1 MKLLQVTILCLLLPS
16 LCSSE
21 NATDVKHSNTPVLT
35 SAAISPTKASVP
47 TPTATSNRVTESTA
61 GTSIGTTSKKLSSTS
76 SQPTHSSLTTT
87 VKGEGTTTSGVTKTE
102 LTVTNATVTK
112 ILLLNASSTL
122 PSSQNKSSPLS
133 SDASS
138 PHTSTLPSVSGTTP
152 GNNSQLQGMTS
163 VCMSVDM
170 CLLDPFSPRKS
181 YKSFFNSFIE
191 VGLKYKTKLHTGAKA
206 GTQET
211 LNVIHRC
218 LTLIVVIVSRVKAF
232 VHTHQ
237 TVYINSLPISI
248 YKTELFLRMREVLL
262 PLEASHLE
270 ITEASLNGS
279 GGRIV
284 RIGIHQ
290 PSDLLFFFLK
300 IIGTEDAKNASSSSA
315 SPSYSGNRRIFFH
328 GDKYAKCSNVITERI
343 RL

>member
-112 ILLLNASSTL
+112 IPLLNASSTL
-122 PSSQNKSSPLS
+122 PSSQNKTENQSSVKTTEIPGSPLS

-138 PHTSTLPSVSGTTP
+138 PHTSTLPSVSVTTP
-152 GNNSQLQGMTS
+152 GNNSQLQ
-163 VCMSVDM
+163 
-170 CLLDPFSPRKS
+170 
-181 YKSFFNSFIE
+181 
-191 VGLKYKTKLHTGAKA
+191 
-206 GTQET
+206 
-211 LNVIHRC
+211 
-218 LTLIVVIVSRVKAF
+218 
-232 VHTHQ
+232 
-237 TVYINSLPISI
+237 
-248 YKTELFLRMREVLL
+248 
-262 PLEASHLE
+262 
-270 ITEASLNGS
+270 
-279 GGRIV
+279 
-284 RIGIHQ
+284 
-290 PSDLLFFFLK
+290 
-300 IIGTEDAKNASSSSA
+300 GTEDAKNASSSSA
-315 SPSYSGNRRIFFH
+315 SPSYSGIILPVVIALIVVTLSAFVLVGLYRMCWKTDPGTPEN
-328 GDKYAKCSNVITERI
+328 GNDQPQSDKESVKLLTVKTISHESGEHSAQGKAKN
-343 RL
+343 

>member
-1 MKLLQVTILCLLLPS
+1 MQ
-16 LCSSE
+16 
-21 NATDVKHSNTPVLT
+21 AVKICK
-35 SAAISPTKASVP
+35 AIQQA
-47 TPTATSNRVTESTA
+47 
-61 GTSIGTTSKKLSSTS
+61 
-76 SQPTHSSLTTT
+76 
-87 VKGEGTTTSGVTKTE
+87 E
-102 LTVTNATVTK
+102 L
-112 ILLLNASSTL
+112 I
-122 PSSQNKSSPLS
+122 PSSDWICDFPTGSPLS

-262 PLEASHLE
+262 PLEAPHQE

>member
-1 MKLLQVTILCLLLPS
+1 
-16 LCSSE
+16 
-21 NATDVKHSNTPVLT
+21 
-35 SAAISPTKASVP
+35 
-47 TPTATSNRVTESTA
+47 
-61 GTSIGTTSKKLSSTS
+61 
-76 SQPTHSSLTTT
+76 
-87 VKGEGTTTSGVTKTE
+87 
-102 LTVTNATVTK
+102 
-112 ILLLNASSTL
+112 
-122 PSSQNKSSPLS
+122 
-133 SDASS
+133 
-138 PHTSTLPSVSGTTP
+138 
-152 GNNSQLQGMTS
+152 MTS

-315 SPSYSGNRRIFFH
+315 SPSYSGIILPVVIALIVVTLSAFVLVGLYRMCWKTDPGTPENGNDQPQSDKESVKLLTVKTISHESGLIFSF
-328 GDKYAKCSNVITERI
+328 YAPGIGRETQSVDSILTSSPALQSVPVACPKKVMPR
-343 RL
+343 